1 MTEVT
6 ECLLFTPLSV
16 DRDGGRGAS
25 SQLPPS
31 PDSGETTH
39 AQSTKLSAY
48 VCEATCR
55 TLGDKDIL
63 LDAARPSSKGGF

>member
-1 MTEVT
+1 MTEAT
-6 ECLLFTPLSV
+6 ACLLFTPLSV

-39 AQSTKLSAY
+39 AQSTKLTEHLC
-48 VCEATCR
+48 VRGNLPHFGGQRR
-55 TLGDKDIL
+55 T
-63 LDAARPSSKGGF
+63 P